1 MSDETSDA
9 SEEKFSITLLADQG
23 KGVMELSVERL
34 ARKDVPD
41 FQEACDRLRGTGQ
54 KELVIDAA
62 GLHSI
67 SSVYIGV
74 LINAAEEAKKSGQHM
89 VLATGQNIADLLH
102 KLIGDSFEIQVVP
115 E

>member
-1 MSDETSDA
+1 MSDE
-9 SEEKFSITLLADQG
+9 KFAITLLADQG
-23 KGVMELSVERL
+23 KAVMKLRVERL
-34 ARKDVPD
+34 SRKDVPD
-41 FQEACDRLRGTGQ
+41 FQAACDRLRGTGQ
-54 KELVIDAA
+54 KELVIDAQ

-74 LINAAEEAKKSGQHM
+74 LINSAEEAKKSGQHM

-102 KLIGDSFEIQVVP
+102 KLAGDSFEIQIVP